1 MKTFSRLIEE
11 KVEPNDGIMEWMT
24 LGPIDTEYLRAMGS
38 LLNIGDV
45 VLRELLTQVEPDDI
59 ELS

>member
-1 MKTFSRLIEE
+1 LKTFSRLIEE

-38 LLNIGDV
+38 VLNIGDV
-45 VLRELLTQVEPDDI
+45 VLRELLTQV
-59 ELS
+59 

>member
-11 KVEPNDGIMEWMT
+11 KVEPNDGIMERMT

-38 LLNIGDV
+38 VLNIGDDV
-45 VLRELLTQVEPDDI
+45 VLRELLTQV
-59 ELS
+59 